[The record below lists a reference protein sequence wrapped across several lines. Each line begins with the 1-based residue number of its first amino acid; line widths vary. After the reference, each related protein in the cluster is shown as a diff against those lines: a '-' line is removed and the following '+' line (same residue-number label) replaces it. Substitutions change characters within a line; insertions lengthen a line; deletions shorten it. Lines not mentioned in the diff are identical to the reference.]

1 MVYFTLTLWLF
12 RGRNCGY
19 GQVMTK
25 LADGLY
31 HQRNAADLLERP
43 LDPDDWVDAGN
54 GRRWRQPDISNL
66 SRGRGRH
73 GPGPLHNLFLQVKG
87 PIGEEG
93 DPGVLCCGL
102 RVISVDGSVTDVPD
116 SKTNTGSLRPS
127 VQPDPRRRVRPG
139 HVGRG
144 SRVRD
149 GEPDR
154 RRDRPLHY
162 GRADPRP

>member
-1 MVYFTLTLWLF
+1 MVYFTLALWLF

-25 LADGLY
+25 LADDLY
-31 HQRNAADLLERP
+31 HQRNAADLLEHH

-54 GRRWRQPDISNL
+54 GRRWRQPDIPNL

-102 RVISVDGSVTDVPD
+102 RVISVEDGGLPLVDVALPFRSEVFVVHIGIHVVTAAAPMLTELAKDVTDPD
-116 SKTNTGSLRPS
+116 E
-127 VQPDPRRRVRPG
+127 
-139 HVGRG
+139 
-144 SRVRD
+144 
-149 GEPDR
+149 GE
-154 RRDRPLHY
+154 
-162 GRADPRP
+162 